1 MVIDAAQYLIEPPD
15 LWQGRVPAKHREKAP
30 RVVPMPDGGEGWA
43 FEGGAWLR
51 PLGLEA
57 SAGRSPFELRD
68 HGLSYPQIERG
79 MLGAAERLA
88 DMDRDGVDAAVV
100 FPTYGVDVR
109 HIEDPELHVACVR
122 AYNDAVQEWA
132 AGGSER
138 LIPMAMVP
146 AVGIDAATA
155 ELRRIAKAGYKG
167 IVFSGWPS
175 GTGQPQRE
183 EEPFWALCAE
193 AEIVVN
199 LVRGGPVGAD
209 RTPSAPQRYIGA
221 NGGRVR
227 AVDVPPEVA
236 MAEIGAIKNINLS
249 WMVLAGVLQ
258 QFPGLRLALIDCG
271 AGWLPTCGELFDW
284 YYRYE
289 QFVAFAQ
296 LKDKPGEYIR
306 RQVKATVQG
315 EPHAIATRKDI
326 GVESLLWSS
335 NYPNST
341 SSWPDS
347 AKAIDDLLAGLPDN
361 ERSLITAGN
370 CAALYDIPVDR
381 PVASGA

>member
-1 MVIDAAQYLIEPPD
+1 
-15 LWQGRVPAKHREKAP
+15 
-30 RVVPMPDGGEGWA
+30 MPDGGEGWA

-57 SAGRSPFELRD
+57 AAGRSPSEIRE
-68 HGLSYPQIERG
+68 HGLSYSEIGDG
-79 MLGAAERLA
+79 MHDGAERLA
-88 DMDRDGVDAAVV
+88 DMDRDSIDTAVV
-100 FPTYGVDVR
+100 FPTFGVDVR
-109 HIEDPELHVACVR
+109 HIEDPALHIACVL
-122 AYNDAVQEWA
+122 AYNDGVREWA
-132 AGGSER
+132 AAADSGR

-155 ELRRIAKAGYKG
+155 ELQRVAKTGCKG

-175 GTGQPQRE
+175 GTGKPQRE

-193 AEIVVN
+193 AGIVVN

-209 RTPSAPQRYIGA
+209 RTPSAPNPYIGA
-221 NGGRVR
+221 GGSRVR

-249 WMVLAGVLQ
+249 WMVLSGVLQ

-315 EPHAIATRKDI
+315 EPHAIATRRDI
-326 GVESLLWSS
+326 GVETLLWSS

-347 AKAIDDLLAGLPDN
+347 ARAIDDLLAGIPDD
-361 ERSLITAGN
+361 ERTLITEGN
-370 CAALYDIPVDR
+370 CAALYGIPVGR
-381 PVASGA
+381 PVASGT